1 MILEIKKA
9 HRRVAEIAEG
19 FISFFFLLRGQKEKR
34 TSQLKK
40 SKLTLLISSNLR
52 SEYID

>member
-9 HRRVAEIAEG
+9 HRRVAEG